1 MGCTVVVVV
10 SERKWGRFRGTW
22 GEAQCALVCWWGW
35 LKYGSSVVFISTGA
49 DDECGFRKQEIAVV
63 RSPLDNRIQA
73 QFSKHGCMLMEQ
85 RLLNAYT
92 PRALNCQWPFCVGIG
107 DKRSEIVE
115 MLRTAHKNNHLS
127 PQILLERRKIYQSSS
142 SGFL

>member
-1 MGCTVVVVV
+1 MLDYTVVVVV

-63 RSPLDNRIQA
+63 RCPLDSR
-73 QFSKHGCMLMEQ
+73 
-85 RLLNAYT
+85 
-92 PRALNCQWPFCVGIG
+92 IG

-115 MLRTAHKNNHLS
+115 MLHTLYKNNHLS
-127 PQILLERRKIYQSSS
+127 PQILLERRKIYQSGNST
-142 SGFL
+142 